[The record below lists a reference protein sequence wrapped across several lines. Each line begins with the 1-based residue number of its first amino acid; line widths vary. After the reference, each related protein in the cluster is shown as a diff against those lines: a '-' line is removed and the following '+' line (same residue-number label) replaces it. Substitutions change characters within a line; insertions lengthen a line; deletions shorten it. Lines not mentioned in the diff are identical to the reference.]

1 MGIPNLIC
9 DFTTPVHG
17 HDRAFIY
24 VFVAKVFF
32 LAAAEHS
39 QLLLESL
46 EELVPVILS
55 SSLKHQ
61 VK

>member
-17 HDRAFIY
+17 DDRAFIY

-32 LAAAEHS
+32 LAALEHG

-46 EELVPVILS
+46 DESVPVILA
-55 SSLKHQ
+55 SSLEH
-61 VK
+61 